1 MGQEESMRMGRWFG
15 LMAAVAALGLGAAGC
30 GGASGGDKPASSFGH
45 MAGYVWGGNVA
56 SVTASWAVPRMAG
69 SGGAHASTWIGSQAP
84 GVAQRSPFIQVGT
97 LEDRASS
104 GGPVY
109 AAFWTDTT
117 RGFHPEVLFH
127 VAPGDVVSTALS
139 RSGGRWS
146 VSIVDSTSAHRAS
159 FTTSQEGVGE
169 FNLAEWLQENPSET
183 SGKIT
188 AYPRLSTVRM
198 RALAVNGAPPRYAD
212 LYAQWMSLRGHNL
225 APTALREDGFSIVPG
240 VLTPAGRRYL
250 AIAAPQDA
258 RARTADREEERWTP
272 QTPAA
277 EIERVSAVAGASE
290 HAYANA
296 LARGSWPPS
305 ASGPIQALGREV
317 RVEAGLFAAAARRT
331 SGGVDQWRAAFARV
345 SPMLQTLAHDVRRVL
360 HVPELVFGQVPSS
373 AADLPASVLG
383 HRER

>member
-1 MGQEESMRMGRWFG
+1 MGQEESRRMGRWFG
-15 LMAAVAALGLGAAGC
+15 LMAAVAAVGLGAAGC
-30 GGASGGDKPASSFGH
+30 GGGSGGGRPASSFGH

-56 SVTASWAVPRMAG
+56 SVTASWAVPRMSG
-69 SGGAHASTWIGSQAP
+69 SGEAHASTWIGTQAP

-97 LEDRASS
+97 IEDRASS
-104 GGPVY
+104 RDPVY

-127 VAPGDVVSTALS
+127 VTPGDVVSTALS

-146 VSIVDSTSAHRAS
+146 VSIVDSTSSHRAS
-159 FTTSQEGVGE
+159 FTTSQEGVGH
-169 FNLAEWLQENPSET
+169 FNLAEWLQENPSEA

-188 AYPRLSTVRM
+188 PYPRLSSVRM
-198 RALAVNGAPPRYAD
+198 RALTVNGAPPRYAD
-212 LYAQWMSLRGHNL
+212 LYAQWMSLPGRNL
-225 APTALREDGFSIVPG
+225 APTTLQEDAFMITPG

-258 RARTADREEERWTP
+258 RARTVDREEERWTP

-277 EIERVSAVAGASE
+277 EIERVSAMAGASE
-290 HAYANA
+290 RAYADA
-296 LARGSWPPS
+296 LARGSWPAA
-305 ASGPIQALGREV
+305 ASSSIHVLVGEV
-317 RVEAGLFAAAARRT
+317 RVEAGLFADAARRT

-345 SPMLQTLAHDVRRVL
+345 SPMLQTLAHEVRRAL

-373 AADLPASVLG
+373 AR
-383 HRER
+383 H